1 MEFLIR
7 RALVTMPK
15 YVAYTIEKRLYEIK
29 MGEKYI
35 EEVRIVRGAGS
46 SVFVRGRCYKL
57 YINITKKEMEQTLLR
72 LCDGALYRHKETIKR
87 GYISL
92 GDGIRVGVC
101 GGAKYDGDKL
111 LFVDDISML
120 VYRFP
125 MRESSLDGELY
136 SAYSLARRGMLI
148 YSIAGG
154 GKTTAIRTLA
164 KTIAKREKD
173 VKIAV
178 VDEREE
184 FNSYECENLGIA
196 LLRGYRRNH
205 GVDIALRTLGAGVIV
220 VDEIGCEDESY
231 SIRQFLLSGAK
242 FIATAHAPCLEELLR
257 RDCILPYLERR
268 VFDVFFG
275 IFNTDG
281 NYYCKVDKNNV

>member
-1 MEFLIR
+1 MEFLVK
-7 RALVTMPK
+7 RALITMPE
-15 YVAYTIEKRLYEIK
+15 YVAYKIEKKLYEIK
-29 MGEKYI
+29 MGEKSI
-35 EEVRIVRGAGS
+35 EEVRLVRGSGS
-46 SVFVRGRCYKL
+46 SVFIGGRCYKL
-57 YINITKKEMEQTLLR
+57 YVNITKEEMEQTLMR
-72 LCDGALYRHKETIKR
+72 LCGGALYRHKETIKR

-101 GGAKYDGDKL
+101 GGAKYDGDRL

-125 MRESSLDGELY
+125 MRESSLEGELY
-136 SAYSLARRGMLI
+136 SAYRLAKSGMLI

-154 GKTTAIRTLA
+154 GKTTAIRTLT
-164 KTIAKREKD
+164 KTIAKRESG
-173 VKIAV
+173 VRIAV

-184 FNSYECENLGIA
+184 FNSFECENLGIA

-205 GVDIALRTLGAGVIV
+205 GVDIALRTLSAEVIV

-242 FIATAHAPCLEELLR
+242 FIATAHAPCLEELLN
-257 RDCILPYLERR
+257 RDCILPYLERQ

-281 NYYCKVDKNNV
+281 NYFCKVDKNNV